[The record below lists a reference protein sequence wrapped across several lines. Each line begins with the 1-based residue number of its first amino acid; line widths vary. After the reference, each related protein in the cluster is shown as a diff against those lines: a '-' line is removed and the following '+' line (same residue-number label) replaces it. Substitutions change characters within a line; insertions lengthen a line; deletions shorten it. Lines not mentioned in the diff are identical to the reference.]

1 MPPACRRLSRRRVTP
16 NGTLP
21 SRGSTEDLA
30 LSSDDITLT
39 TDATS
44 DLPDLIGRTAASL
57 RALADELEHG
67 KLVEPIEW
75 VIPMSDI
82 GTDRMEEHC
91 DGIATRLGKKHL
103 AIYAIGFD
111 EAVPLERVY
120 EVVDGHKAKNKTL
133 PPQERRAFARVNKR
147 KGCLGSRCLY
157 VGTSEKAAERLR
169 QHLIEADPATFA
181 VHLKYWPNDI
191 PGNLIVKVIGVAG
204 VQSLLLPFIEDQMVR
219 ETPPILGK
227 RGSV

>member
-1 MPPACRRLSRRRVTP
+1 MAAFPTAP
-16 NGTLP
+16 P
-21 SRGSTEDLA
+21 SRKIILPN
-30 LSSDDITLT
+30 DDI
-39 TDATS
+39 DPIADDSS

-82 GTDRMEEHC
+82 GSDRMEEHC
-91 DGIATRLGKKHL
+91 DGIAARLGKKHL

-111 EAVPLERVY
+111 ENVPLERVY
-120 EVVDGHKAKNKTL
+120 EVVDGHKAQNKTL

-157 VGTSEKAAERLR
+157 VGKSEKAAERLR
-169 QHLIEADPATFA
+169 QHLIEADRATFA
-181 VHLKYWPNDI
+181 VHLKYWPNDM
-191 PGNLIVKVIGVAG
+191 PGNLVVKVIGVAG
-204 VQSLLLPFIEDQMVR
+204 VQSLLLPFIEDQMAR